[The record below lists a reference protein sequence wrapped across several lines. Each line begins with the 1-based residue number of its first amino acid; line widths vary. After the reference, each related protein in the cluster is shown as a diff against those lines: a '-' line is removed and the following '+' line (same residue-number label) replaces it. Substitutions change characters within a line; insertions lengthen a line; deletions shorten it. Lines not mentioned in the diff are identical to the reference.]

1 GQRRGSLPH
10 RSGRLLR
17 GPGGGS
23 RLFGNVRRIPLPLLR
38 RLQRSL
44 SPCAGVF
51 REKAAVSA
59 LLSSGP
65 PESVRRILRPRR
77 GPHRRTIRRLTFNPS
92 AQIPFRRSG
101 RYRPPSPP
109 SPGGRLR
116 PPFPAGCGPGGE
128 RHHDKRSWSSPPTF
142 PPVPPPP
149 QTPRFPGGSQRVPPG
164 KRGVCRSEEHTSE
177 LQSRENLVCRLLL
190 EKKKNT
196 YLFVSTCHR

>member
-1 GQRRGSLPH
+1 SLL
-10 RSGRLLR
+10 LLR
-17 GPGGGS
+17 PPRS
-23 RLFGNVRRIPLPLLR
+23 TLFPYTTLF
-38 RLQRSL
+38 RS
-44 SPCAGVF
+44 GVF

-109 SPGGRLR
+109 FPGGRLR

-128 RHHDKRSWSSPPTF
+128 RHHDKRSWSSAPTF
-142 PPVPPPP
+142 PLVPPPP
-149 QTPRFPGGSQRVPPG
+149 QTPRFPGGSQRVPPAPG
-164 KRGVCRSEEHTSE
+164 SGTPFTRSRT
-177 LQSRENLVCRLLL
+177 LLPGAVPADPKDPPRRK
-190 EKKKNT
+190 E
-196 YLFVSTCHR
+196 VP